1 MKQLLLAR
9 ACDEE
14 FDSPNRSLHL
24 SIMVEAKCERCM
36 RREVCSLRPL
46 PQLTLPWVVEAHK
59 SPGSEWDRTQRIG
72 RALRGCG
79 SSPGYV
85 EDWRIAGALS
95 HEDVT
100 ELLRTI
106 LRNRDVNLAHL
117 CAFCRQY
124 QGPDLAESRWRE
136 RAA

>member
-1 MKQLLLAR
+1 M
-9 ACDEE
+9 D
-14 FDSPNRSLHL
+14 D
-24 SIMVEAKCERCM
+24 AKCNRCM

-46 PQLTLPWVVEAHK
+46 PEMTLPWVVEAHK
-59 SPGSEWDRTQRIG
+59 SSGSEWDRTQRIG

-95 HEDVT
+95 PEDVS
-100 ELLRTI
+100 ELLRI
-106 LRNRDVNLAHL
+106 IVRNQDVSLAHL
-117 CAFCRQY
+117 CKFCRQY
-124 QGPDLAESRWRE
+124 QGPDLEESRWSE